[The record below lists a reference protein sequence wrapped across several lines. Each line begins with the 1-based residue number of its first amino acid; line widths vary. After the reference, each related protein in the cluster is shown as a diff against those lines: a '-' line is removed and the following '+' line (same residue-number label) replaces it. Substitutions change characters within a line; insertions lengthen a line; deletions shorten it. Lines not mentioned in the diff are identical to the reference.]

1 MKVRIGRRN
10 PRSSTLSITGL
21 EMFVRQTLE
30 WTHYEWWRYA
40 HLWDFH
46 FFKRSYF
53 WNGPSEKVVGS
64 VVRKKKKKK
73 MQYWC
78 LGNCL
83 PFPGYSCLSLYRFC
97 YLDRRYAYI
106 IILKI
111 SSLHNSP
118 ENVMTCFSWW
128 RKYMSCSLNSY
139 LSFLFLIRKNKS
151 LTSGI

>member
-73 MQYWC
+73 NVVLVPKELPTIPWLQLFISLPVLLSGPQIC
-78 LGNCL
+78 LHYH
-83 PFPGYSCLSLYRFC
+83 FRDFFT
-97 YLDRRYAYI
+97 
-106 IILKI
+106 
-111 SSLHNSP
+111 HNSP